1 MRAGKKPCEWLGK
14 DPSQE
19 RQPSLAP
26 LKKKEGGVATE
37 QRVMAR
43 EVDVENIVRD
53 VARARNAV
61 STFGSNSFFHKAS

>member
-26 LKKKEGGVATE
+26 SKKKEGVATE
-37 QRVMAR
+37 QQVMAR
-43 EVDVENIVRD
+43 EVDVGNIVRD
-53 VARARNAV
+53 VARARNVV
-61 STFGSNSFFHKAS
+61 STFDSNSFFHKAS